1 MSRAFTA
8 ALTDRYHLNTSEQ
21 QLGPTQLSKPPA
33 KCSSAPR
40 CGAPSRFLLEALQE
54 LREQLRDRYGAPLL
68 FCLDAPAGAARA
80 VAAAALQAGGQSH
93 VDLYHCKASP
103 DSAEQ
108 EACCPSCAPE

>member
-1 MSRAFTA
+1 MVKQATRQV
-8 ALTDRYHLNTSEQ
+8 LT
-21 QLGPTQLSKPPA
+21 
-33 KCSSAPR
+33 

-54 LREQLRDRYGAPLL
+54 LREQLRARYGAPLL

-93 VDLYHCKASP
+93 VDLYHLSEASP

-108 EACCPSCAPE
+108 EACCS